1 MLVIVER
8 KMRKIFEIF
17 SFALILSLITHLDL
31 VSQKP
36 DEELTKEEAIQ
47 RIAEFQNI
55 VNDLQSKL
63 NSLDAEIQ
71 KLQNELNQTNSKLND
86 CLDNYLGL
94 LGINPETNKPFTKE
108 DVEKFKQRLGQIEG
122 KIREMQ
128 RLSND
133 ELVDRRKEV
142 EELENM
148 LNQLR
153 MIKLSILPEFY
164 DKIITLASEIKGLY
178 REKKIKTYT
187 VGTWAENRDCLWN
200 IAAKVEFFGDPFMWS
215 KIWQANTNLIK
226 NPDIIYPGQQLT
238 IPPPGPK
245 TPEEIKAERKYWR
258 MKKAALE
265 KEQKEGETK
274 DTGTKK

>member
-1 MLVIVER
+1 MRWKMKSIV
-8 KMRKIFEIF
+8 KILGLIAILTIF
-17 SFALILSLITHLDL
+17 VRFDL
-31 VSQKP
+31 LSQKP

-63 NSLDAEIQ
+63 NALDAEIQ
-71 KLQNELNQTNSKLND
+71 KLQDDLNQTNKRLND

-108 DVEKFKQRLGQIEG
+108 DMEKFKQKLGQIEG

-133 ELVDRRKEV
+133 ELADRRKEV
-142 EELENM
+142 EELENS

-153 MIKLSILPEFY
+153 MIKLAILPEFY
-164 DKIITLASEIKGLY
+164 NKVISLASEIKGLY

-200 IAAKVEFFGDPFMWS
+200 IAAKTEFFGDPFMWP

-226 NPDIIYPGQQLT
+226 NPDIIHPGQQLT

-245 TPEEIKAERKYWR
+245 TPDEIKAERKYWR
-258 MKKAALE
+258 MKKAAME
-265 KEQKEGETK
+265 KEQNEGETK
-274 DTGTKK
+274 STETKK

>member
-1 MLVIVER
+1 MKSIV
-8 KMRKIFEIF
+8 K
-17 SFALILSLITHLDL
+17 ILSLIAILTIFVRFDL
-31 VSQKP
+31 LSQKP

-63 NSLDAEIQ
+63 NALDADIQ
-71 KLQNELNQTNSKLND
+71 KLQDDLNQTNKRLND
-86 CLDNYLGL
+86 CLDNYLAL

-108 DVEKFKQRLGQIEG
+108 DMEKFKQKLGQIEG

-133 ELVDRRKEV
+133 ELADRRKEV
-142 EELENM
+142 EELENS

-153 MIKLSILPEFY
+153 MIKLAILPEFY
-164 DKIITLASEIKGLY
+164 NKIISLASEIKGLY

-200 IAAKVEFFGDPFMWS
+200 IAAKTEFFGDPFMWP

-245 TPEEIKAERKYWR
+245 TPDEIKAERKYWR
-258 MKKAALE
+258 MKKAAME
-265 KEQKEGETK
+265 KEQNEGETK
-274 DTGTKK
+274 STETEK

>member
-1 MLVIVER
+1 MRWKMKSIV
-8 KMRKIFEIF
+8 K
-17 SFALILSLITHLDL
+17 ILSLIAILTIFVRFDL
-31 VSQKP
+31 LSQKP
-36 DEELTKEEAIQ
+36 DEELTKKEAIQ

-63 NSLDAEIQ
+63 NALDADIQ
-71 KLQNELNQTNSKLND
+71 KLQDDLNQTNKRLND

-108 DVEKFKQRLGQIEG
+108 DMEKFKQKLGQIEG

-133 ELVDRRKEV
+133 ELADRRKEV
-142 EELENM
+142 EELENS

-153 MIKLSILPEFY
+153 MIKLAILPEFY
-164 DKIITLASEIKGLY
+164 NKIISLASEIKGLY

-200 IAAKVEFFGDPFMWS
+200 IAAKTEFFGDPFMWP

-245 TPEEIKAERKYWR
+245 TPDEIKAERKYWR
-258 MKKAALE
+258 MKKAAVE
-265 KEQKEGETK
+265 REQNEGETK
-274 DTGTKK
+274 STETKK

>member
-1 MLVIVER
+1 MRWKMKSIV
-8 KMRKIFEIF
+8 K
-17 SFALILSLITHLDL
+17 ILSLIAILTIFVRFDL
-31 VSQKP
+31 LSQKP
-36 DEELTKEEAIQ
+36 DEELTKKEAIQ

-63 NSLDAEIQ
+63 NALDADIQ
-71 KLQNELNQTNSKLND
+71 KLQDDLNQTNKRLND

-108 DVEKFKQRLGQIEG
+108 DMEKFKQKLGQIEG

-133 ELVDRRKEV
+133 ELADRRKEV
-142 EELENM
+142 EELENS

-153 MIKLSILPEFY
+153 MIKLAILPEFY
-164 DKIITLASEIKGLY
+164 NKIISLASEIKGLY

-200 IAAKVEFFGDPFMWS
+200 IAAKTEFFGDPFMWP

-245 TPEEIKAERKYWR
+245 TPDEIKAERKYWR
-258 MKKAALE
+258 MKKAAME
-265 KEQKEGETK
+265 KEQNEGETK
-274 DTGTKK
+274 STETKK

>member
-1 MLVIVER
+1 MRWKMKSIV
-8 KMRKIFEIF
+8 K
-17 SFALILSLITHLDL
+17 ILSLIAILTIFVRFDL
-31 VSQKP
+31 LSQKP

-63 NSLDAEIQ
+63 NALDADIQ
-71 KLQNELNQTNSKLND
+71 KLQDDLNQTNKRLND

-108 DVEKFKQRLGQIEG
+108 DMEKFKQKLGQIEG

-133 ELVDRRKEV
+133 ELADRRKEV
-142 EELENM
+142 EELENS

-153 MIKLSILPEFY
+153 MIKLAILPEFY
-164 DKIITLASEIKGLY
+164 NKVISLASEIKGLY

-200 IAAKVEFFGDPFMWS
+200 IAAKTEFFGDPFMWP

-226 NPDIIYPGQQLT
+226 NPDIIHPGQQLT

-245 TPEEIKAERKYWR
+245 TPDEIKAERKYWR
-258 MKKAALE
+258 MKKAAME
-265 KEQKEGETK
+265 KEQNEGETK
-274 DTGTKK
+274 STETKK

>member
-1 MLVIVER
+1 MRWKMKSIV
-8 KMRKIFEIF
+8 K
-17 SFALILSLITHLDL
+17 ILSLIAILTIFVRFDL
-31 VSQKP
+31 LSQKP

-63 NSLDAEIQ
+63 NALDAEIQ
-71 KLQNELNQTNSKLND
+71 KLQDDLNQTNKRLND

-108 DVEKFKQRLGQIEG
+108 DMEKFKQKLGQIEG

-133 ELVDRRKEV
+133 ELADRRKEV
-142 EELENM
+142 EELENS

-153 MIKLSILPEFY
+153 MIKLAILPEFY
-164 DKIITLASEIKGLY
+164 NKVISLASEIKGLY

-200 IAAKVEFFGDPFMWS
+200 IAAKTEFFGDPFMWP

-245 TPEEIKAERKYWR
+245 TPDEIKAERKYWR
-258 MKKAALE
+258 MKRAAME
-265 KEQKEGETK
+265 KEQNEGETK
-274 DTGTKK
+274 STETKK

>member
-1 MLVIVER
+1 MRCKMKSIV
-8 KMRKIFEIF
+8 K
-17 SFALILSLITHLDL
+17 ILSLIAILTIFVRFDL
-31 VSQKP
+31 LSQKP

-63 NSLDAEIQ
+63 NALDADIQ
-71 KLQNELNQTNSKLND
+71 KLQDDLNQTNKRLND

-108 DVEKFKQRLGQIEG
+108 DMEKFKQKLGQIEG

-133 ELVDRRKEV
+133 ELADRRKEV
-142 EELENM
+142 EELENS

-153 MIKLSILPEFY
+153 MIKLAILPEFY
-164 DKIITLASEIKGLY
+164 NKVISLASEIKGLY

-200 IAAKVEFFGDPFMWS
+200 IAAKTEFFGDPFMWP

-226 NPDIIYPGQQLT
+226 NPDIIHPGQQLT

-245 TPEEIKAERKYWR
+245 TPDEIKAERKYWR
-258 MKKAALE
+258 MKKAAME
-265 KEQKEGETK
+265 KEQNEGETK
-274 DTGTKK
+274 STETKK

>member
-1 MLVIVER
+1 MRWKMKSIV
-8 KMRKIFEIF
+8 K
-17 SFALILSLITHLDL
+17 ILSLIAILTIFVRFDL
-31 VSQKP
+31 LSQKP

-63 NSLDAEIQ
+63 NALDADIQ
-71 KLQNELNQTNSKLND
+71 KLQDDLNQTNKRLND
-86 CLDNYLGL
+86 CLDNYLAL

-108 DVEKFKQRLGQIEG
+108 DMEKFKQKLGQIEG

-133 ELVDRRKEV
+133 ELADRRKEV
-142 EELENM
+142 EELENS

-153 MIKLSILPEFY
+153 MIKLAILPEFY
-164 DKIITLASEIKGLY
+164 NKIISLASEIKGLY

-200 IAAKVEFFGDPFMWS
+200 IAAKTEFFGDPFMWP

-245 TPEEIKAERKYWR
+245 TPDEIKAERKYWR
-258 MKKAALE
+258 MKKAAME
-265 KEQKEGETK
+265 KEQNEGETK
-274 DTGTKK
+274 STETEK

>member
-1 MLVIVER
+1 MRWKMKSIV
-8 KMRKIFEIF
+8 K
-17 SFALILSLITHLDL
+17 ILSLIAILTIFVRFDL
-31 VSQKP
+31 LSQKP
-36 DEELTKEEAIQ
+36 DEELTKKEAIQ

-63 NSLDAEIQ
+63 NALDADIQ
-71 KLQNELNQTNSKLND
+71 KLQDDLNQTNKRLND

-108 DVEKFKQRLGQIEG
+108 DMEKFKQKLGQIEG

-133 ELVDRRKEV
+133 ELADRRKEV
-142 EELENM
+142 EELENS
-148 LNQLR
+148 LNQIR
-153 MIKLSILPEFY
+153 MIKLAILPEFY
-164 DKIITLASEIKGLY
+164 NKIISLASEIKGLY

-200 IAAKVEFFGDPFMWS
+200 IAAKTEFFGDPFMWP

-245 TPEEIKAERKYWR
+245 TPDEIKAERKYWR
-258 MKKAALE
+258 MKKAAVE
-265 KEQKEGETK
+265 REQNEGETK
-274 DTGTKK
+274 STETKK

>member
-1 MLVIVER
+1 MKSIV
-8 KMRKIFEIF
+8 KILGLIAILTIF
-17 SFALILSLITHLDL
+17 VRFDL
-31 VSQKP
+31 LSQKP

-63 NSLDAEIQ
+63 NALDAEIQ
-71 KLQNELNQTNSKLND
+71 KLQDDLNQTNKRLND

-108 DVEKFKQRLGQIEG
+108 DMEKFKQKLGQIEG

-133 ELVDRRKEV
+133 ELADRRKEV
-142 EELENM
+142 EELENS

-153 MIKLSILPEFY
+153 MIKLAILPEFY
-164 DKIITLASEIKGLY
+164 NKVISLASEIKGLY

-200 IAAKVEFFGDPFMWS
+200 IAAKTEFFGDPFMWP

-226 NPDIIYPGQQLT
+226 NPDIIHPGQQLT

-245 TPEEIKAERKYWR
+245 TPDEIKAERKYWR
-258 MKKAALE
+258 MKKAAME
-265 KEQKEGETK
+265 KEQNEGETK
-274 DTGTKK
+274 STETKK

>member
-1 MLVIVER
+1 MRWKMKSIV
-8 KMRKIFEIF
+8 KII
-17 SFALILSLITHLDL
+17 SLIAILTIFVRFDL
-31 VSQKP
+31 LSQKP

-63 NSLDAEIQ
+63 NALDADIQ
-71 KLQNELNQTNSKLND
+71 KLQDDLNQTNKRLND

-108 DVEKFKQRLGQIEG
+108 DMEKFKQKLGQIEG

-133 ELVDRRKEV
+133 ELADRRKEV
-142 EELENM
+142 EELENS

-153 MIKLSILPEFY
+153 MIKLAILPEFY
-164 DKIITLASEIKGLY
+164 NKVISLASEIKGLY

-200 IAAKVEFFGDPFMWS
+200 IAAKTEFFGDPFMWP

-226 NPDIIYPGQQLT
+226 NPDIIHPGQQLT

-245 TPEEIKAERKYWR
+245 TPDEIKAERKYWR
-258 MKKAALE
+258 MKKAAME
-265 KEQKEGETK
+265 KEQNEGGTKSTETK
-274 DTGTKK
+274 K

>member
-1 MLVIVER
+1 MRWKMKSIV
-8 KMRKIFEIF
+8 K
-17 SFALILSLITHLDL
+17 ILSLIAILTIFVRFDL
-31 VSQKP
+31 LSQKP

-63 NSLDAEIQ
+63 NALDADIQ
-71 KLQNELNQTNSKLND
+71 KLQDDLNQTNKRLND

-108 DVEKFKQRLGQIEG
+108 DMEKFKQKLGQIEG

-133 ELVDRRKEV
+133 ELADRRKEV
-142 EELENM
+142 EELENS

-153 MIKLSILPEFY
+153 MIKLAILPEFY
-164 DKIITLASEIKGLY
+164 NKIISLASEIKGLY

-200 IAAKVEFFGDPFMWS
+200 IAAKTEFFGDPFMWP

-226 NPDIIYPGQQLT
+226 NPDIIHPGQQLT

-245 TPEEIKAERKYWR
+245 TPDEIKAERKYWR
-258 MKKAALE
+258 MKKAAME
-265 KEQKEGETK
+265 KEQNEGETK
-274 DTGTKK
+274 STETKK